1 MNRSKPPLKA
11 LWTPLMRP
19 PSKTSSLVSP
29 ATTTVSKATLLNR
42 MSLHTW
48 RSTLNVVEAS
58 TIDQRVAVKVEDLS
72 PLEAEDFTNMSAL
85 LQGPLSPLTQILDQ
99 LDKFVANQV
108 TMLSIVGI
116 ALKIATSL
124 TTCQTP

>member
-1 MNRSKPPLKA
+1 MNRSKPPFKD

-29 ATTTVSKATLLNR
+29 ATTTISKATLLNI

-58 TIDQRVAVKVEDLS
+58 TIDQGVAVKVEDLS
-72 PLEAEDFTNMSAL
+72 PLEVEDLTNMSAL

-99 LDKFVANQV
+99 LVKSVAKQV
-108 TMLSIVGI
+108 TMLSVVGI
-116 ALKIATSL
+116 ALKIDCSAYH
-124 TTCQTP
+124 